1 MGAATPK
8 ASRGPVDV
16 QVRVVTVVCSCR
28 ATWGSATTNTVKV
41 MLTESSPAST
51 VHSTHHW

>member
-8 ASRGPVDV
+8 ASSGPVEV
-16 QVRVVTVVCSCR
+16 QVSVDTEVCSSV

-41 MLTESSPAST
+41 MLTDSRPART